1 MSLRADQKALV
12 FFGAVAVLGAGVRVV
27 RAAGGPAQASS
38 QPALDRQIRSSDSAL
53 QSSRSAKKRTARSTS
68 ARKPARAAAAAEA
81 DTGRRRR
88 PPPVGPLDRR
98 GYVGNR
104 LDMDIASA
112 AQIDSL
118 PGVTPLMAKRIV
130 TDRMARGPFT
140 TSDGLRRVIGVGN
153 GFLKRIDTLITFS
166 GTFVQPSVS
175 DSIIKKRRPRR
186 RGT

>member
-1 MSLRADQKALV
+1 
-12 FFGAVAVLGAGVRVV
+12 
-27 RAAGGPAQASS
+27 
-38 QPALDRQIRSSDSAL
+38 
-53 QSSRSAKKRTARSTS
+53 
-68 ARKPARAAAAAEA
+68 
-81 DTGRRRR
+81 
-88 PPPVGPLDRR
+88 VGT
-98 GYVGNR
+98 R
-104 LDMDIASA
+104 LDLDVASA

-130 TDRMARGPFT
+130 TDRMARGPFM

-186 RGT
+186 GGT

>member
-27 RAAGGPAQASS
+27 RAAGGPAPAAS

-53 QSSRSAKKRTARSTS
+53 QSSRSGKKKTARSTT
-68 ARKPARAAAAAEA
+68 ARKSARAAAQT

-88 PPPVGPLDRR
+88 PASPPDRR

-104 LDMDIASA
+104 LDMDVASA

-130 TDRMARGPFT
+130 ADRMARGPFAT
-140 TSDGLRRVIGVGN
+140 ADGLRRVIGVSN
-153 GFLKRIDTLITFS
+153 AFLKRIDTLIAFS
-166 GTFVQPSVS
+166 GTFVQAITS
-175 DSIIKKRRPRR
+175 DSVIPKRRRR
-186 RGT
+186 R

>member
-27 RAAGGPAQASS
+27 RAAAGPAPATS
-38 QPALDRQIRSSDSAL
+38 QPALDRQILSSDSAL
-53 QSSRSAKKRTARSTS
+53 QSSRSAKKKTGRSTGPRRS
-68 ARKPARAAAAAEA
+68 TRPAAQA
-81 DTGRRRR
+81 DTGRRRKS
-88 PPPVGPLDRR
+88 VGPLDRR

-130 TDRMARGPFT
+130 ADRMARGPFAT
-140 TSDGLRRVIGVGN
+140 ADGLRRVIGVSN
-153 GFLKRIDTLITFS
+153 AFLKRIDTLIVFS
-166 GTFVQPSVS
+166 GTFVQPSAS
-175 DSIIKKRRPRR
+175 DSVIPKRRRTRR
-186 RGT
+186 